1 MTDLIPTLDP
11 RDVFYG
17 VIGLALLGLSFESA
31 FSRHRLVNM
40 PLFFILGGVVLAVLG
55 LPVIDPRRSE
65 IETRV
70 IEHVSELIVIISL
83 AGAGLAI
90 DTRMT
95 WKNWEAAF
103 RLLAVAMPLTIA
115 AVALAG
121 VLWLGMS
128 LAAAMLL
135 AAALAPTDPVLARS
149 VQVGPPGADET
160 PMSLALTAEAGLN
173 DGLAFPFVYLA
184 IAIASYGW
192 VAEGGLPD
200 WFWGW
205 FAFDLVYRVTM
216 GWFGGVVVGL
226 AIARILRSRLADPT
240 RGGWNAVVVVLA
252 TTLLSYGLVE
262 AIDGYGFLAVF
273 ASARALRK
281 RRLSEEFHDYEKLIH
296 HGADQLESILL
307 SLLLLWLG
315 LFFGSG
321 GLSGLRW
328 DEYFFAIAL
337 VFVMRPAVGLVSFV
351 GLDSERVDRLK
362 VSFFGVRGMGSVFYI
377 AYAQNSAEFP
387 GIDGVWRVAGIVIL
401 VSIIAHGFTAKVAV
415 DPGEG
420 DEDDKPE
427 LHPFANRDASRA
439 AE

>member
-1 MTDLIPTLDP
+1 MTDLIATLDL
-11 RDVFYG
+11 RDVFYSA
-17 VIGLALLGLSFESA
+17 IGLALLGLTFEPA
-31 FSRHRLVNM
+31 LARHRLVNM
-40 PLFFILGGVVLAVLG
+40 PLFFIIAGVILAVLG
-55 LPVIDPRRSE
+55 LPTIDPRRAE
-65 IETRV
+65 IESRV
-70 IEHVSELIVIISL
+70 IEHISELIVIISL

-103 RLLAVAMPLTIA
+103 RLLAIAMPLTIA

-184 IAIASYGW
+184 ISIATYGM
-192 VAEGGLPD
+192 AADGGIPD

-205 FAFDLVYRVTM
+205 LGFDLAYRVTV
-216 GWFGGVVVGL
+216 GWFGGLAVGW
-226 AIARILRSRLADPT
+226 AINWVLQSRLADPKQ
-240 RGGWNAVVVVLA
+240 GGRNAVVVVLA
-252 TTLLSYGLVE
+252 GTLLSYGLVE

-273 ASARALRK
+273 ASARAFRAM
-281 RRLSEEFHDYEKLIH
+281 RRGAEDAFYERLVH

-307 SLLLLWLG
+307 ALLLLWLG

-321 GLSGLRW
+321 GLSGLDW

-337 VFVMRPAVGLVSFV
+337 VFVVRPAVGLISLI
-351 GLDSERVDRLK
+351 GLDSARIDTAK

-401 VSIIAHGFTAKVAV
+401 ISIIAHGFTAKVAV

-420 DEDDKPE
+420 TEDDKPE
-427 LHPFANRDASRA
+427 MHPMAERKDRRA